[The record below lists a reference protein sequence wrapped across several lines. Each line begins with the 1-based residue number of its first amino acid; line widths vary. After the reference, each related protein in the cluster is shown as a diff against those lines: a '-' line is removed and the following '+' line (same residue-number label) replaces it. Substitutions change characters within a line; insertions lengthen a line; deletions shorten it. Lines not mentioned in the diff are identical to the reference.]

1 MSIFSA
7 LFITGTQAQ
16 RTCGSMENLQRLL
29 QENPEMRLNLEK
41 IEQFTQNN
49 LSGTSNRSVYRIP
62 VVFHV
67 VYNTTSENISD
78 AQLQSQLTVLNEDFR
93 RMNADK
99 VNTPSAF
106 TGVAAD
112 TEIEFCLATVS
123 PTGAATNGITRTSTT
138 VTQFYD
144 NDAVK
149 YTSQGG
155 KDAWNTGK
163 YLNIW
168 VCDLGTSLLG
178 YAQFPGG
185 PAATDGVVLN
195 YRYTGRGGSAVAP
208 FNKGRTGTHEVGHW
222 LNLYHIWGDAACGND
237 QVSDTPTQYTSSSGC
252 PTHPRPSCSN
262 SGDQFMNYMDYSDD
276 ACMNMLTLGQKSRMR
291 ALFATGGPRAS
302 LLTSTACGGGT
313 TTPSYCSAGGTNT
326 SYEWIA
332 NVKLNTINST
342 TTGSG
347 GYANYT
353 ATSTDLTKG
362 SAYTI
367 TLTPGFA
374 SSAYTEYFKVYID
387 FNNDLDFVDAGENVF
402 TSAGTTAAVSASFT
416 VPSTAAT
423 AKVRMRVMM
432 KDGSITG
439 PCEAYT
445 YGEVEDYSVNLVSST
460 TTTTC
465 GTPAS
470 LSVSGISST
479 GATLNWGAVSG
490 AGSYNIRYKAS
501 ASTTWTS
508 TTSTTTSKL
517 VSGLAANTQYE
528 FQVQAVCS
536 GVAGAYSASKYFT
549 TNTTVTVG
557 TGTATTA
564 IAPYGT
570 YYMDERVQFIITKDE
585 LVAAGY
591 NSVNNVI
598 KSLGFNVSTA
608 ATQSMAAFTIKI
620 GHTTSTA
627 FASSSFLAPAMTT
640 VFSGT
645 VTAVAGWNTHNFS
658 TAFTYNGVD
667 HVLVDICW
675 NNSSYTT
682 DSQVYYTATSSY
694 RTNYLKTDVSAGG
707 VCANTTGTLSYNRP
721 NMRLVFGTA
730 GGAAKRED
738 ETAAIA
744 ESINAAGM
752 KLYPNPTSSELN
764 IAYQVTEENSA
775 VAVKLFNMVGSMVGE
790 IKPEVMPAGDHIIT
804 IQLSEGSY
812 SELPNGIYLCSISVN
827 GKTETKRFV
836 ITR

>member
-1 MSIFSA
+1 MSVISA

-16 RTCGSMENLQRLL
+16 RTCGSMENLARLL
-29 QENPEMRLNLEK
+29 QQNPEMRINMEK
-41 IEQFTQNN
+41 IEEFTSNN
-49 LSGTSNRSVYRIP
+49 LGNATRNVYRIP

-67 VYNTTSENISD
+67 VYNTTAENISD
-78 AQLQSQLTVLNEDFR
+78 AQLQSQLAVLNEDFR
-93 RMNADK
+93 RLNADR

-106 TGVAAD
+106 SGVAAD
-112 TEIEFCLATVS
+112 AEIEFCLATVD
-123 PTGAATNGITRTSTT
+123 PNGAATTGITRTSTT
-138 VTQFYD
+138 VTQFSD
-144 NDAVK
+144 DDAVK
-149 YTSQGG
+149 SATYGG
-155 KDAWNTGK
+155 KAPWNTGK

-168 VCDLGTSLLG
+168 ICDLGTSLLG

-222 LNLYHIWGDAACGND
+222 LNLYHIWGDAYCGSD
-237 QVSDTPTQYTSSSGC
+237 QVSDTPTQQVDNAGC
-252 PTHPRPSCSN
+252 PTHPKPSCSN
-262 SGDQFMNYMDYSDD
+262 SGDMFMNYMDYTDD
-276 ACMNMLTLGQKSRMR
+276 ACMNLFSAGQKARMR

-313 TTPSYCSAGGTNT
+313 TTPSYCTAGGTNT
-326 SYEWIA
+326 SYEWIS
-332 NVKLNTINST
+332 NVKLNTINNT

-347 GYANYT
+347 GYANHT
-353 ATSTDLTKG
+353 AISTDLTKG

-374 SSAYTEYFKVYID
+374 SSAYSEYFKVYID
-387 FNNDLDFVDAGENVF
+387 FNNDLDFVDAGENVY
-402 TSAGTTAAVSASFT
+402 TSAGTTAAVSGSFT

-439 PCEAYT
+439 PCEAFT
-445 YGEVEDYSVNLVSST
+445 YGEVEDYSVNLVGAAST
-460 TTTTC
+460 SC

-479 GATLNWGAVSG
+479 GGTLSWGAVTG
-490 AGSYNIRYKAS
+490 AASYNIRYKAS
-501 ASTTWTS
+501 SSTTWST

-517 VSGLAANTQYE
+517 VSALAANTQYE

-557 TGTATTA
+557 AGTAATA

-598 KSLGFNVSTA
+598 RSLGFNVSTA
-608 ATQSMAAFTIKI
+608 AAQSMSSFTIKI

-627 FASSSFLAPAMTT
+627 FASTSFLAPVMTT

-658 TAFTYNGVD
+658 TAFTYNGID

-675 NNSSYTT
+675 NNSTYTS
-682 DSQVYYTATSSY
+682 DSQVFYTATSSY

-721 NMRLVFGTA
+721 NMRLVFGTV

-738 ETAAIA
+738 ETAAIE
-744 ESINAAGM
+744 ESITAMGM

-764 IAYQVTEENSA
+764 IAYQVTEDNST
-775 VAVKLFNMVGSMVGE
+775 VAVRMFDMVGSMVGE
-790 IKPEVMPAGDHIIT
+790 IKPAVMPAGDHLIT
-804 IQLSEGSY
+804 IQLSEGMY